1 MVVTFVSSDG
11 NTLRVYI
18 CRSYVRVKETES
30 ERAYPCDEQ
39 GDEEEERHFGVSE
52 CGSVCFHGCSVIVL
66 GDGRLR
72 PRCHG
77 RDFRSG
83 AQRC

>member
-1 MVVTFVSSDG
+1 M
-11 NTLRVYI
+11 
-18 CRSYVRVKETES
+18 
-30 ERAYPCDEQ
+30 RAYPCDEQ

-52 CGSVCFHGCSVIVL
+52 RCLVCFHGRSMVVL
-66 GDGRLR
+66 GDGRLD
-72 PRCHG
+72 PRGHG

>member
-1 MVVTFVSSDG
+1 MG
-11 NTLRVYI
+11 TLLGCI
-18 CRSYVRVKETES
+18 YVEVIYELKRQS